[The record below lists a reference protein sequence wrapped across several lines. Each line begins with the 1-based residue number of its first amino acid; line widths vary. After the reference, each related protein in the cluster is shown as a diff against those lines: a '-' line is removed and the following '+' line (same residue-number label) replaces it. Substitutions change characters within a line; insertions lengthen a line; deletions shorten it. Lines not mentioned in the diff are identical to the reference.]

1 MCQAIL
7 LCRAEGILMEKL
19 KYIQF
24 GLACGVLA
32 SGLILLIS
40 TPPRGVPIQHA
51 PPPTPSP

>member
-51 PPPTPSP
+51 PLPTPSP